1 MGFIYAV
8 RSPNMRDNRIKIGFS
23 TEPKKR
29 FQKLKTGL
37 TDLEVIDCWPGTKA
51 EEKHLHEL
59 FASRRVAG
67 EWFVNVSLKEINC
80 IAAMARR
87 TYEKEVGQQKTM
99 LRIFDDAEGYDE
111 FTSIVTIHQ
120 CEGWQG
126 QQAICTKARVA

>member
-1 MGFIYAV
+1 
-8 RSPNMRDNRIKIGFS
+8 
-23 TEPKKR
+23 
-29 FQKLKTGL
+29 
-37 TDLEVIDCWPGTKA
+37 
-51 EEKHLHEL
+51 L

-67 EWFVNVSLKEINC
+67 EWFVNVSFKEINC

-99 LRIFDDAEGYDE
+99 LRVFDDANGYDE
-111 FTSIVTIHQ
+111 FTSAVTIIQ